1 MLGACLQGELPYEI
15 GFECLGEQNGIQE
28 IQEVFRQSPI
38 CRKEDETYTN
48 MIYDTHIYIYISIY
62 DICIIY
68 IYICIIYIY
77 LYMYYIYIYVLYI
90 YIYLYVLHIYIYIYD
105 I

>member
-48 MIYDTHIYIYISIY
+48 MIYDTHIYIYLYMIYVLYISIY
-62 DICIIY
+62 VL
-68 IYICIIYIY
+68 YIY
-77 LYMYYIYIYVLYI
+77 LYMYYIYISICII
-90 YIYLYVLHIYIYIYD
+90 YIYLYVLHIYMIYD
-105 I
+105 MNMI